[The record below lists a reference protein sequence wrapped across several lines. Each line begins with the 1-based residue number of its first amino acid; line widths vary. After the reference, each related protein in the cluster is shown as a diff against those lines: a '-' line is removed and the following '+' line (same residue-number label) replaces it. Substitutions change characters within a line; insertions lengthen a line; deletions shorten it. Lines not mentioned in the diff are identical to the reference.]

1 MRIAIWPTLIFLL
14 GVSLSAQTAAP
25 KPPKKGDTIIV
36 RGCLRGS
43 AVEDA
48 DLMVEDTEGEVKEN
62 DAVPDLTYRL
72 QGDKS
77 VLKELKDNAR
87 SQGRAGQGGPEIRD
101 LAKRHRHDR
110 RPDAHHDR
118 RRSEESDPGSRA
130 ATAGSRGE
138 VVRGDDGELRE
149 IAVSSR
155 VRQRSPICVE

>member
-1 MRIAIWPTLIFLL
+1 MRIATWPTLILLL

-36 RGCLRGS
+36 RGCLHGS

-48 DLMVEDTEGEVKEN
+48 DLMVEDTEGDVKEN
-62 DAVPDLTYRL
+62 DQVPDLTYRL

-77 VLKELKDNAR
+77 VLKELKDKHDR
-87 SQGRAGQGGPEIRD
+87 KVVQVKGILQIRD
-101 LAKRHRHDR
+101 LAKRHRHDC

-118 RRSEESDPGSRA
+118 RGSEKSHPGSRA
-130 ATAGSRGE
+130 APAGARGE

-149 IAVSSR
+149 IA
-155 VRQRSPICVE
+155 RSPAGRKPNCVE